1 MRHALNTLWTRFSI
15 TVMVP
20 PDPACRRVRTENGLM
35 PPINDAAPK
44 PRWAGWI
51 AFGIVGLIATGAGT
65 MLPGLAPNEEAGPAT
80 QSALSVDD
88 AFEYTPPSVPDLPSP
103 RAMLLRLALGTV
115 AVLVLCVVTLF
126 VIKRWYGPFAPTRT
140 GSRELFVVETL
151 QLNGRCS
158 VFLLQTGKT
167 RALAGVDAT
176 GLKMLVTL
184 PEPFELAL
192 AEGGGVAEELPPAAS
207 FPRVV

>member
-1 MRHALNTLWTRFSI
+1 
-15 TVMVP
+15 
-20 PDPACRRVRTENGLM
+20 M
-35 PPINDAAPK
+35 PPVNEAAPK

-65 MLPGLAPNEEAGPAT
+65 MLPGLAPNDEAGPVT
-80 QSALSVDD
+80 SSTVSADES
-88 AFEYTPPSVPDLPSP
+88 FEYTPPPVPDLPSP
-103 RAMLLRLALGTV
+103 RAMLVRLGLGTV
-115 AVLVLCVVTLF
+115 AVLLLCVVTLF
-126 VIKRWYGPFAPTRT
+126 VIKRWYGPFAPAQT
-140 GSRELFVVETL
+140 GSRELFVVESL

-184 PEPFELAL
+184 QEPFEMAM
-192 AEGGGVAEELPPAAS
+192 AEGEGNEELPSDSA
-207 FPRVV
+207 FPKVA

>member
-1 MRHALNTLWTRFSI
+1 
-15 TVMVP
+15 
-20 PDPACRRVRTENGLM
+20 M
-35 PPINDAAPK
+35 PPLNEAAPK

-65 MLPGLAPNEEAGPAT
+65 FVPGLAPSEEAGAVAV
-80 QSALSVDD
+80 SADD
-88 AFEYTPPSVPDLPSP
+88 ASDYTPPAVPDLPSP

-115 AVLVLCVVTLF
+115 VVLALCVVTLV
-126 VIKRWYGPFAPTRT
+126 VIKRWFSPFAPTQA
-140 GSRELFVVETL
+140 GGRELFVLETL

-176 GLKMLVTL
+176 GLKMLMAL
-184 PEPFELAL
+184 PEPFEMSL
-192 AEGGGVAEELPPAAS
+192 AEGGGAEEPTAS
-207 FPRVV
+207 SAFPRAV